1 MIDVDGAAY
10 PFYKTTTH
18 THLSQKML
26 FYEWKLGYFKTLTI
40 LKSWGI
46 SYCQNLGYVPMK
58 GFYNFQIIPDDN
70 LVPIR
75 PLPIAI
81 RKINV
86 NIAAMQLSPL

>member
-1 MIDVDGAAY
+1 MLMGLHILST
-10 PFYKTTTH
+10 KQQHIH
-18 THLSQKML
+18 TWAKKML
-26 FYEWKLGYFKTLTI
+26 FYEWKLEYFKTLTI

-46 SYCQNLGYVPMK
+46 SYCQNLLGYVPMK
-58 GFYNFQIIPDDN
+58 GFYNFQILPDDN